1 MKQKE
6 FRMIRSAL
14 LMRWMM
20 GTLRSLPSLV
30 VKSAGEKCTLNIT
43 REYMVKFIGLKMLRS
58 KKDRAHAR
66 FFLLRKGRKEIMFR
80 EFIANGAL
88 IVAGLFLNGHLFK
101 HYPIDS
107 ATSIKE
113 KTMVGVCLGSVG
125 VGLMLFSFHISPTTI
140 ADLRHIPVIIAAL
153 YGGALPSISSALIVI
168 AGRLFLFPFS
178 QASIVA
184 SLGMLIV
191 GVGCGEF
198 YKMKYSLK
206 TKFWIMNIFSLLI
219 LSIALFINVDN
230 KSIYLKEI
238 ILCYW
243 TISVAAGFAS
253 LYVITYINRYN
264 QMVQTLKEQAMTD
277 FLTGLH
283 NVRQFDQLF
292 YHYVN
297 DAKKHSKH
305 LSLLLI
311 DIDFFKNINDTYGH
325 LEGDRILKEVGEI
338 LYRTS
343 RSIDI
348 VSRNGGEEFSIL
360 LPNCSYSHALEV
372 AERIRLGIEQHTFI
386 LSNGMKIPVTV
397 SIGVATYPD
406 TESDDLY
413 YHADQKLY
421 QAKEKGRNRVC

>member
-1 MKQKE
+1 
-6 FRMIRSAL
+6 
-14 LMRWMM
+14 
-20 GTLRSLPSLV
+20 
-30 VKSAGEKCTLNIT
+30 
-43 REYMVKFIGLKMLRS
+43 
-58 KKDRAHAR
+58 
-66 FFLLRKGRKEIMFR
+66 
-80 EFIANGAL
+80 
-88 IVAGLFLNGHLFK
+88 
-101 HYPIDS
+101 
-107 ATSIKE
+107 
-113 KTMVGVCLGSVG
+113 
-125 VGLMLFSFHISPTTI
+125 MLFSFHISPTTI
-140 ADLRHIPVIIAAL
+140 VDLRHIPVIIAAL
-153 YGGALPSISSALIVI
+153 YGGALPSIFSALIVI

-191 GVGCGEF
+191 GVVCGEF

-219 LSIALFINVDN
+219 LSIALFINVDD
-230 KSIYLKEI
+230 KSIYSEI

-243 TISVAAGFAS
+243 TISVSAGFAS

-264 QMVQTLKEQAMTD
+264 QMVQTLKEQATTD

-297 DAKKHSKH
+297 EAKKNGKY

-338 LYRTS
+338 LCRTS
-343 RSIDI
+343 RDIDI
-348 VSRNGGEEFSIL
+348 VSRNGGEEFSII

-386 LSNGMKIPVTV
+386 LGNGMKIPVTV

-406 TESDDLY
+406 IESDDLY
-413 YHADQKLY
+413 YRADQKLY
-421 QAKEKGRNRVC
+421 QAKENGRNRVC

>member
-1 MKQKE
+1 
-6 FRMIRSAL
+6 
-14 LMRWMM
+14 
-20 GTLRSLPSLV
+20 
-30 VKSAGEKCTLNIT
+30 
-43 REYMVKFIGLKMLRS
+43 ML
-58 KKDRAHAR
+58 
-66 FFLLRKGRKEIMFR
+66 R
-80 EFIANGAL
+80 EFIANGSL
-88 IVAGLFLNGHLFK
+88 IISGLFLTGHLFK
-101 HYPIDS
+101 HYPIHS
-107 ATSIKE
+107 AVSIKE
-113 KTMVGVCLGSVG
+113 KTLVGMCLGIVG
-125 VGLMLFSFHISPTTI
+125 VGLMLFSIHISPTTI
-140 ADLRHIPVIIAAL
+140 ADLRHIPIVIAAL

-184 SLGMLIV
+184 SLGMLII
-191 GVGCGEF
+191 GVVCGEF
-198 YKMKYSLK
+198 YKMKLSSK
-206 TKFWIMNIFSLLI
+206 VKFWIMNVFSLFI
-219 LSIALFINVDN
+219 LSIALFINVDD
-230 KSIYLKEI
+230 KSIYLEI
-238 ILCYW
+238 ILYHW

-253 LYVITYINRYN
+253 LYVITYINNYN
-264 QMVQTLKEQAMTD
+264 QMVQTLKEQATTD

-292 YHYVN
+292 YHYIN
-297 DAKKHSKH
+297 DAKKHNKH

-338 LYRTS
+338 LCRTS

-372 AERIRLGIEQHTFI
+372 AERIRSGIEQYTFI

-406 TESDDLY
+406 TDSDDLY

-421 QAKEKGRNRVC
+421 QAKENGRNRVC